1 MTRKQTMML
10 GGVPVSVMVSAYN
23 FVAPKQGMEGI
34 AL

>member
-10 GGVPVSVMVSAYN
+10 GIAPVSAMVSAYN
-23 FVAPKQGMEGI
+23 FVAPMHGMERI